1 MVQIVIAALE
11 KGMAVANLTLEES
24 LTLLNARN
32 QKCMAAI
39 AKNGNGVDVIANFVA
54 LQVNGNNSATKKKM
68 NNRCHRFV
76 HACL

>member
-1 MVQIVIAALE
+1 MVQIVIADLA
-11 KGMAVANLTLEES
+11 KGMAAANLTLEES
-24 LTLLNARN
+24 LMLLNARN
-32 QKCMAAI
+32 QKRMAAI
-39 AKNGNGVDVIANFVA
+39 VKNCNSMDVVVKFVA